1 MVGDGEM
8 RKGGK
13 LLKMHAQRSD
23 GMNVQAE
30 LVATTVL
37 VLPKAV
43 DHLANTQAVLKLIL
57 VVFSDDFFE

>member
-23 GMNVQAE
+23 GMNVQTE
-30 LVATTVL
+30 LVATTVS
-37 VLPKAV
+37 VLPKCSRSPRNYPSCAR
-43 DHLANTQAVLKLIL
+43 TYPRS
-57 VVFSDDFFE
+57 F